1 MGFIKMNSN
10 PTSPSSDSESQGN
23 GVSPGASMRPVLS
36 KKILLVEDE
45 KAIRET
51 IQEFLNRNGYKVS
64 SAPDGLEAVDKLTRE
79 EYDLVI
85 TDLAMPKMDG
95 FGLMSQSLKIQPLT
109 PIIILSGQ
117 GTFENALRAIQMGA
131 YDFVTKPIIDF
142 AAFKLRLDNG
152 LERKSLLLMEKNYQ
166 RNLEKLVAAQTQELI
181 GKNEMLQDYTIR
193 LEDSSVSFISALQ
206 MALEEKDKYTAGH
219 SRRVTEF
226 SLGIGEKLG
235 LGEGELWVLSTAAKL
250 HDLGKL
256 MIDLS
261 FMNKP
266 GPLTPEEWEVMK
278 KHPAMAD
285 RFLAPLPFLAEV
297 RPIIRKHHERLDGS
311 GYPDGLAG
319 NEIDRLTQVIAVAD
333 SYDAMTS
340 KRRYRESLIQQA
352 ALDDLNQCIGRFY
365 NAEIVKGLGDYLKNG
380 RIIG

>member
-1 MGFIKMNSN
+1 MNSN
-10 PTSPSSDSESQGN
+10 LTASFSDSEFQETD
-23 GVSPGASMRPVLS
+23 VSPGASMRPVLS

-64 SAPDGLEAVDKLTRE
+64 SAPNGLEAMDKLTGE

-109 PIIILSGQ
+109 PTIILSGQ

-166 RNLEKLVAAQTQELI
+166 HNLEKLVASQTQELI
-181 GKNEMLQDYTIR
+181 KKTDMLQDYAVR
-193 LEDSSVSFISALQ
+193 LEDTSVSFISALQ

-226 SLGIGEKLG
+226 SVGIGEKLG
-235 LGEGELWVLSTAAKL
+235 LEESELWILSTAAKL

-266 GPLTPEEWEVMK
+266 DKLTPEEWEVMK

-285 RFLAPLPFLAEV
+285 RFLAPLPFLDEV
-297 RPIIRKHHERLDGS
+297 RPIIRHHHERLDGS
-311 GYPDGLAG
+311 GYPDGVAG
-319 NEIDRLTQVIAVAD
+319 DEIDRLTQIIAVAD

-340 KRRYRESLIQQA
+340 ERSYRESLTQQA
-352 ALDDLNQCIGRFY
+352 ALDELKKCIGRFY
-365 NAEIVKGLGDYLKNG
+365 SAETVKGLGDYFKSG
-380 RIIG
+380 HIVG